1 MNAAVWLGA
10 AVFFTFGAGPAFFS
24 TEMKAL
30 LEKNYPYYS
39 GGVAQIVIARY
50 FHWQLVC
57 SLIALGH
64 LVAEWLY
71 LGKNPNKFTAS
82 LLGVI
87 LCLGLLGGFWVQPKL
102 KRFHLVKYSPA
113 STAEQRQLAI
123 SSFKDWH
130 GTSQGMNLVVLLGI
144 AIYCWRTAN
153 PSDPTRTLVAA
164 KFKG

>member
-10 AVFFTFGAGPAFFS
+10 AIFFTFGAGPAFFS
-24 TEMKAL
+24 PEMQAL

-50 FHWQLVC
+50 FHWQLAC
-57 SLIALGH
+57 SLIALIH

-71 LGKNPNKFTAS
+71 LGKTPSKFTIF

-87 LCLGLLGGFWVQPKL
+87 LALGLLGGFVFQPKL
-102 KRFHLVKYSPA
+102 KSLHHAKYTAATPA
-113 STAEQRQLAI
+113 QRLQAA
-123 SSFKDWH
+123 SSFRGWH
-130 GTSQGMNLVVLLGI
+130 GASQGMNLVVLLGI